1 MIPARYDSSRFEG
14 KMLADLCGKPVIA
27 RTYDSVVA
35 TGLFDEVYV
44 VTDHDGIERAILD
57 NGGRVIRSVKRH
69 ETGSDRIAE
78 AVENIEC
85 DVIVNV
91 QGDEPFITREPLEK
105 LVNVFYGEDAAS
117 IDLASMVQEIKNPQY
132 ITDPNYVKVVLDK
145 NNYAMYF
152 SRSPIPYP
160 REGYTARYFEH
171 VGVYAFRREALLDFA
186 SQSMLQNEAIEKI
199 ECIRYLEYGK
209 KIKMIEVP
217 FASIEIDMPEDLE
230 NARRLFHE
238 LHPEK

>member
-1 MIPARYDSSRFEG
+1 M
-14 KMLADLCGKPVIA
+14 
-27 RTYDSVVA
+27 VA

-57 NGGRVIRSVKRH
+57 NGGRVIRSIKRH